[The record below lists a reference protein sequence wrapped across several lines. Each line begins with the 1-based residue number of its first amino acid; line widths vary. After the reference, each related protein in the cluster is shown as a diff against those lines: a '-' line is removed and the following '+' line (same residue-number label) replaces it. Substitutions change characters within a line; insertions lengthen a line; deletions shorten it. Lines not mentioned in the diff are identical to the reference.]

1 MKVIIRTWDKDTS
14 RDIAMAVMLKEDE
27 LTSFPRFIQEA
38 RIAANLEHPNIV
50 PVHDIGVDESGKP
63 YFTMKLISGETL
75 ASILRKL
82 AGGSKDYLKKYNLFN
97 LLQIFQKVCDAIAF
111 AHSKGVIHL
120 DIKPE
125 NIQVGNTAK
134 FLSWSLERVGVLGR
148 EEPFLE

>member
-111 AHSKGVIHL
+111 AHSKGVN
-120 DIKPE
+120 P
-125 NIQVGNTAK
+125 
-134 FLSWSLERVGVLGR
+134 S
-148 EEPFLE
+148 